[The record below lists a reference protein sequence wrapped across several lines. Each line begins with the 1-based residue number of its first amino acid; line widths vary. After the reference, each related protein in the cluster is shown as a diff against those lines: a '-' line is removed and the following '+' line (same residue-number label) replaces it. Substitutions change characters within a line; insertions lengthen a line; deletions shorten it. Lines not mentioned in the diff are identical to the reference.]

1 MAVNIPSGGAVQAGC
16 VSASGAAQAVGDVVQ
31 VCVAAE
37 LTGDQVF
44 QIDTITVEALPGVGT
59 CQYCSPLHPLLSQL
73 ASHNYL
79 DRPVRLR
86 QKV

>member
-1 MAVNIPSGGAVQAGC
+1 MQMNIPGGGGLQDGV

-44 QIDTITVEALPGVGT
+44 EIDTITVEALPGVGT
-59 CQYCSPLHPLLSQL
+59 CQYCSPRHPLL
-73 ASHNYL
+73 
-79 DRPVRLR
+79 R
-86 QKV
+86 